1 MKIISICNQKG
12 GVGKTTT
19 CLNLGA
25 AFAKLGKKVCIIDL
39 DPQGNLSATMGITT
53 AGSPQKAM
61 NDLIYLTIAGL
72 PHPPAEFVVHHAAES
87 VDFIPAAKTLSTAP
101 PLLASDG
108 DGNMVLARIFQDE
121 FWMQYDYILI
131 DCKPA
136 LDLLTINAL
145 AASHSIIIPVEPE
158 GYAVDGLINL
168 MESIERTRRQLNPAL
183 KIEGILITK
192 ANSRRNLTKR
202 YCADLEECFPGMVFE
217 TAIPLLVEA
226 PDAVDKLRSCVSMS
240 GSRIGQSYMAVAKE
254 VLAHD
259 A

>member
-1 MKIISICNQKG
+1 
-12 GVGKTTT
+12 
-19 CLNLGA
+19 
-25 AFAKLGKKVCIIDL
+25 
-39 DPQGNLSATMGITT
+39 
-53 AGSPQKAM
+53 
-61 NDLIYLTIAGL
+61 
-72 PHPPAEFVVHHAAES
+72 
-87 VDFIPAAKTLSTAP
+87 
-101 PLLASDG
+101 
-108 DGNMVLARIFQDE
+108 
-121 FWMQYDYILI
+121 MQYDYILI